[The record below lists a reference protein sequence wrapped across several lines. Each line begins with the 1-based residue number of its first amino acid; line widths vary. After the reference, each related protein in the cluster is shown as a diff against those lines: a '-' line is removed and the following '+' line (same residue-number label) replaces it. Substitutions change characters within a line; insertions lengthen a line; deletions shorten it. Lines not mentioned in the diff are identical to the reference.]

1 MYILQEHDLLV
12 DVTLFLWFKCKVHFS
27 KITSDSLDGHKA
39 TYQDPFFIKVNMK
52 IVNFQPKRPG
62 ETRVHVFRGIFA
74 LPVHHLRLGRTGSE
88 LSSYLLLL
96 AASGEFKFKNVFISL
111 LLSLAVVTNLSGHPP
126 SHCAIQCGRTGSK
139 CAF

>member
-62 ETRVHVFRGIFA
+62 ETRVHVFRGLFA
-74 LPVHHLRLGRTGSE
+74 LPLSYQSITCHLVE
-88 LSSYLLLL
+88 LEASSPLIYY
-96 AASGEFKFKNVFISL
+96 
-111 LLSLAVVTNLSGHPP
+111 
-126 SHCAIQCGRTGSK
+126 C
-139 CAF
+139 